1 MIQIAKIQLKLYRQ
15 VIVYL
20 ICLGLTFGL
29 TFGALFFFD
38 VPSDWRTP
46 IILAVATI
54 CIVVQVGLGAQLIMA
69 SIQLNTE
76 YALSKINASDGD
88 GVGRLGDG

>member
-1 MIQIAKIQLKLYRQ
+1 MIQIAKIQLQLYRQ

-46 IILAVATI
+46 IILAVATT

-69 SIQLNTE
+69 SIQLNTPR
-76 YALSKINASDGD
+76 S
-88 GVGRLGDG
+88 GRN